1 MIKFRSSKDIIKNN
15 SKLFLMSFILLN
27 LSNILVFQIE
37 NMIGTQFVMLIKKDS
52 LRNANLM
59 NEFTKT
65 LISFCKLF
73 NKYFTIF
80 EF

>member
-52 LRNANLM
+52 LRNVNLM
-59 NEFTKT
+59 NELTKA

-73 NKYFTIF
+73 NKNFTIF

>member
-27 LSNILVFQIE
+27 LSNILVFHIE

-65 LISFCKLF
+65 LVSFCKLF
-73 NKYFTIF
+73 N
-80 EF
+80 

>member
-59 NEFTKT
+59 NELTKT